1 MLYNLKTA
9 SEENM
14 ELSKSLASLSMEL
27 ARKLQSFFDKQL
39 DGPKI
44 AGLP

>member
-9 SEENM
+9 TVKE
-14 ELSKSLASLSMEL
+14 SKLTFLSMEL
-27 ARKLQSFFDKQL
+27 NGKLQSFFDKQL

-44 AGLP
+44 ACLP